1 MGGVLVEKFLR
12 FYELVGRAEKLIV
25 GFLLVIIVCTIF
37 AAGFGRSL
45 GYPIRWAMD
54 FSTFLFAWAVF
65 FGADVAMRE
74 DRHMN
79 VEILVSKLPKRVQSY
94 LILLNYVI
102 IIIFLIFLIVYGIK
116 LSYITRFRAFQGI
129 PGFSYTWVTL
139 SVPVGCIS
147 LLMTI
152 LLKIWNLV
160 KKEKLQILKLK

>member
-1 MGGVLVEKFLR
+1 MEKFLR

>member
-1 MGGVLVEKFLR
+1 MLVEKFLK
-12 FYELVGRAEKLIV
+12 FYELVGRAEKFIV

-94 LILLNYVI
+94 LVLLNYVI
-102 IIIFLIFLIVYGIK
+102 YGDQTNK
-116 LSYITRFRAFQGI
+116 
-129 PGFSYTWVTL
+129 
-139 SVPVGCIS
+139 
-147 LLMTI
+147 
-152 LLKIWNLV
+152 
-160 KKEKLQILKLK
+160 

>member
-65 FGADVAMRE
+65 FGTDVAMRE